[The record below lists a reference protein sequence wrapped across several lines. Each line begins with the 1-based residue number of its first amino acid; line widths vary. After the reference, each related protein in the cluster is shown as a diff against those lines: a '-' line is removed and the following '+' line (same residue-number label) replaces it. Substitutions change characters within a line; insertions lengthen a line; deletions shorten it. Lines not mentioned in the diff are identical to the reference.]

1 MGMDEASIQL
11 KRRENEEQSTADR
24 AKILGLPY
32 LDTRPFE
39 ENIPLVQGL
48 LQINQMHSDF
58 ILPLHKGG
66 GEEHYQF
73 MVTSQ
78 TPRTLIERMRVD
90 YTDQGEKV
98 DFFGKVWYYIGV
110 DGD

>member
-39 ENIPLVQGL
+39 ENIPLIPVRL
-48 LQINQMHSDF
+48 KKTFLWSKASFKSIKCTVISFCHF
-58 ILPLHKGG
+58 
-66 GEEHYQF
+66 
-73 MVTSQ
+73 T
-78 TPRTLIERMRVD
+78 
-90 YTDQGEKV
+90 KV
-98 DFFGKVWYYIGV
+98 VAKSIFNS
-110 DGD
+110 